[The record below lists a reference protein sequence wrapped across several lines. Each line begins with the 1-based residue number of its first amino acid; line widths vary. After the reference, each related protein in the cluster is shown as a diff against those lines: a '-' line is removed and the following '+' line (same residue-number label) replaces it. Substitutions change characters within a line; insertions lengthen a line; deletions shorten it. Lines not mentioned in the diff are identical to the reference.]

1 MPLVYGF
8 NPGKVWDQAIGSLG
22 PSGGAAPANA
32 GEPAAR
38 PVGEKVRVDHTLT
51 QGRLVAAIGAEKSPA
66 RVRGDGWR
74 RPPRLGVLSARGRTP
89 RTRCCT
95 VRS

>member
-32 GEPAAR
+32 GEPAAH
-38 PVGEKVRVDHTLT
+38 PVGEKVGADHTLT
-51 QGRLVAAIGAEKSPA
+51 
-66 RVRGDGWR
+66 
-74 RPPRLGVLSARGRTP
+74 
-89 RTRCCT
+89 
-95 VRS
+95 